1 MKIYFAAS
9 IRGGRDDQGLYLEIV
24 SLLKDYGEVLTE
36 HIADVQISQMGEM
49 KANEFIY
56 ERDMGW
62 LKESDIVVAE
72 VTTPSL
78 GVGYELG
85 IAETLKKRVLC
96 LYRESPEKSLSAMV
110 RGNNAFE
117 VVNYKELE
125 DLKEIFDNFFK

>member
-36 HIADVQISQMGEM
+36 HIADVKISQMGEM
-49 KANEFIY
+49 KANDFIY

-85 IAETLKKRVLC
+85 IAETLKKKVLC
-96 LYRESPEKSLSAMV
+96 LYRESPERSLSAMV
-110 RGNNAFE
+110 RGNKVFQ
-117 VVNYKELE
+117 VVDYKELE
-125 DLKEIFDNFFK
+125 DLKEIFDKFLK

>member
-36 HIADVQISQMGEM
+36 HIADVKISQMGESE
-49 KANEFIY
+49 ANDFIY

-85 IAETLKKRVLC
+85 IAETLKKKVLC
-96 LYRESPEKSLSAMV
+96 LYRESPERSLSAMV
-110 RGNNAFE
+110 RGNSAFQVE
-117 VVNYKELE
+117 NYKELE
-125 DLKEIFDNFFK
+125 DLKEIFDKLLK